1 MTAQVQ
7 LDFFKETT
15 DQDVLKAEIEALKE
29 SHHAVR
35 KKAFAQ
41 IGVLTKLLLDQQQEI
56 EFLRM
61 HAGLSCILEKRH
73 DI

>member
-35 KKAFAQ
+35 KNAFAQ